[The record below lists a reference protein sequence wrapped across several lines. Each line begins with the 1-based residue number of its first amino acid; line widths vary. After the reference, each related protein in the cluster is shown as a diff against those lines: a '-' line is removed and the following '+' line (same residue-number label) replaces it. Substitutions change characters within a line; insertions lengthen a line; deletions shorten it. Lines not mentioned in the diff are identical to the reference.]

1 VVEKRIMLSTKDEE
15 EARLMRA
22 LCEEDA
28 KNRKRSR
35 TRPSWARTMRKKN
48 KRLDE

>member
-1 VVEKRIMLSTKDEE
+1 MLSAREEE

-28 KNRKRSR
+28 KNQKRR
-35 TRPSWARTMRKKN
+35 WTRPSWARTMRKKI

>member
-1 VVEKRIMLSTKDEE
+1 VVEKRIMFSAKDEE
-15 EARLMRA
+15 EARLMHA

-28 KNRKRSR
+28 KNRKRR
-35 TRPSWARTMRKKN
+35 WTRPSWARTMRKKI